1 MAILYAEGQRLLR
14 VYYFKLQIKSALSCG
29 RVICQNQNGLD
40 TILKLD
46 LKIYEL
52 A

>member
-1 MAILYAEGQRLLR
+1 MAIFYAEGQRLLR
-14 VYYFKLQIKSALSCG
+14 VYYFKLQIKSALSCE